1 MDAMKKNKLISVL
14 KKGQMR
20 MSRRQILK
28 VGAIS
33 GGALMFPLK
42 FGVKQA
48 EAKESPTLEHFVDQL
63 PKPRV
68 FQPSGTNNISDF
80 YRVGMR
86 QIKAKLHRDLPPTT
100 VWGYGDREGYSS
112 PGPTFEARKGRNT
125 VVKWK
130 NRLARNPA
138 APHYLDIDP
147 QTLDS
152 IHGATDNR
160 KTVVHLHGGEI
171 IAAVDGYPY
180 DTKLPGAD
188 VQYDYEIVQNAATL
202 WYHDHALGNTR
213 LNVYMGLAGF
223 FLVRDEQEDMLA
235 ANQMLPAPEYE
246 YPIALQ
252 DRRFNKDG
260 SLSYDKEFDD
270 SFFGDVMVVN
280 GKAWPYL
287 DVERRKYR
295 FRVLNGSN
303 SRSYRLQLGDGTASF
318 YQIGSDGG
326 FLAAPV
332 ELKKLMLTPGE
343 RADIIVDFSQFDAG
357 KEIVLTNS
365 FPSRPTEHKDEDPI
379 KDVIK
384 FKTIGAMV
392 TDDVSLP
399 TLTAIAAIPVAG
411 NTVHRNFKLDDAY
424 DDKLGESKW
433 EINEL
438 GFDEITEEV
447 RPGAVEVWNFINK
460 SDMIHP
466 MHMHLVQFQVLSRH
480 RIRENKEGD
489 LVPGRNLGVS
499 ANERGPKDTV
509 RVGPKE
515 IVSVVARFPAEDKYN
530 GFFPYHCH
538 ILEHEDHEMMRQYQ
552 LCKEGECYSDMH

>member
-1 MDAMKKNKLISVL
+1 MKKNRLISLL
-14 KKGQMR
+14 KKSQMR

-33 GGALMFPLK
+33 GGALMLPLK

-80 YRVGMR
+80 YQVGMR
-86 QIKAKLHRDLPPTT
+86 EIEAKLHRDLPPTT
-100 VWGYGDREGYSS
+100 VWGYGDSDGYSS

-125 VVKWK
+125 VVNWK
-130 NRLARNPA
+130 NRLAGNPA
-138 APHYLDIDP
+138 TPHYLDIDP

-188 VQYDYEIVQNAATL
+188 VEYDYEIVQNAATL

-223 FLVRDEQEDMLA
+223 FLVRDEQEDALA
-235 ANQMLPAPEYE
+235 ANHMLPAEEFE

-252 DRRFNKDG
+252 DRRINKDG
-260 SLSYDKEFDD
+260 SLSYDKKFDD

-280 GKAWPYL
+280 GTAWPYL
-287 DVERRKYR
+287 DVQRRKYR

-332 ELKKLMLTPGE
+332 KLKKLMLTPGE

-357 KEIVLTNS
+357 KEIILTNS
-365 FPSRPTEHKDEDPI
+365 FPSRPMEDEDEDPI

-384 FKTIGAMV
+384 FRTVGAV
-392 TDDVSLP
+392 VSNDVSLP
-399 TLTAIAAIPVAG
+399 TLTAIAAIPVAA
-411 NTVHRNFKLDDAY
+411 NTVHRDFKLDDVY

-447 RPGAVEVWNFINK
+447 RPGAVEVWTFINK

-480 RIRENKEGD
+480 LTKENEEGD